1 MTGWINSNGN
11 YSDVC
16 VFISKPNEFSE
27 SGSCVG
33 ANQTYLGSGS
43 ITRAIVQADLPS
55 DISWEG
61 SGNPLGNDSNVVT
74 QGDSQSQ
81 VDETINSANETVQS
95 MVDWS
100 EWFGSGNMGWFS
112 EEMISGVPN
121 WVLAAGLGMFLFRDK
136 LL

>member
-1 MTGWINSNGN
+1 MRGWINSNGN

-43 ITRAIVQADLPS
+43 VTRAIVQSDLPS
-55 DISWEG
+55 GVSWQGE
-61 SGNPLGNDSNVVT
+61 GNPLGNGTLT
-74 QGDSQSQ
+74 QGDTQDQ
-81 VDETINSANETVQS
+81 VDETVDSANEIAQTAF
-95 MVDWS
+95 DWS
-100 EWFGSGNMGWFS
+100 QMFGGGGNLGWFS